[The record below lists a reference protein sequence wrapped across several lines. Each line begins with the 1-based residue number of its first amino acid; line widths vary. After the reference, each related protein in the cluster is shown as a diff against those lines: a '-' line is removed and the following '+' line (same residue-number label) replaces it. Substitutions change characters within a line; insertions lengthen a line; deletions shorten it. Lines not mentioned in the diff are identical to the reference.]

1 MKIAHAAMAFSIALA
16 GPVQAADI
24 EVDVELVLAVD
35 MSGSMDPSEHA
46 LQRGGY
52 VEALRS
58 PEFWEAIRK
67 GAWRRVAVSY
77 LEWAGAGQQVVVMD
91 WTLIDSAEAARA
103 FADALEA
110 QPLSRIRGTS
120 ISGAIDR
127 ARTMFHGNG
136 YEGFTRVIDISGDG
150 ANNRGRPVTEARD
163 DALAEGIVINGLP
176 LVVRVSPLE
185 GDLAQYYADCVIGGP
200 GSFSLPV
207 RRFEDVADAVRR
219 KLVLE
224 IAGGPPPARYAQAS
238 PQPQS
243 DCLAGERARRFFE
256 P

>member
-1 MKIAHAAMAFSIALA
+1 MRIAQAALAYSIALSA
-16 GPVQAADI
+16 PVHAADI

-35 MSGSMDPSEHA
+35 MSGSMDPHEHA
-46 LQRGGY
+46 IQRGGY

-58 PEFWEAIRK
+58 PEFWDAVTK

-91 WTLIDSAEAARA
+91 WTLIDSPEAARA
-103 FADALEA
+103 FADELEA
-110 QPLSRIRGTS
+110 KPLSRIRGTS
-120 ISGAIDR
+120 ISGAVDSAAALLQR
-127 ARTMFHGNG
+127 SGVEAWR
-136 YEGFTRVIDISGDG
+136 RVIDISGDG

-163 DALAEGIVINGLP
+163 AALAEGIVINGLP
-176 LVVRVSPLE
+176 IIVRVSPGE
-185 GDLAQYYADCVIGGP
+185 GDLAQYYADCVVGGP

-207 RRFEDVADAVRR
+207 RRFEDFAAAVRR

-224 IAGGPPPARYAQAS
+224 IAGGPPPVTYAQAS
-238 PQPQS
+238 PTGQA
-243 DCLAGERARRFFE
+243 DCLIGERARRFYE